1 MMKTAKKIFILVLL
15 LAYAA
20 LSLGFAPMLLL
31 EENQPTYSE
40 LAGHQIS
47 AAARAY
53 QEPIATT
60 FARTENQIAE
70 QDRHLPGVFGLVCI
84 LLGGMSIL
92 YVLYGAK
99 LIVRNEFHA
108 SELSTFLGGVSP
120 PAASI

>member
-1 MMKTAKKIFILVLL
+1 MKSAKKILIMVLL

-20 LSLGFAPMLLL
+20 LSLGFAPILLC
-31 EENQPTYSE
+31 EENQPTYSA

-60 FARTENQIAE
+60 FVRTENRVPE
-70 QDRHLPGVFGLVCI
+70 QGRHLAGVFGLVCM
-84 LLGGMSIL
+84 LLGGMRIL
-92 YVLYGAK
+92 YAVYSTK
-99 LIVRNEFHA
+99 LITRKEFYI

-120 PAASI
+120 PATVF